1 MGNEMSF
8 IGRTQK
14 NVFSKNK
21 SIFMKALDKSILYPF
36 CTASLLVAAKLG
48 LNAINEMRKK

>member
-21 SIFMKALDKSILYPF
+21 SIFMKSLEKSIVPYF
-36 CTASLLVAAKLG
+36 CAASLLVAVKLG
-48 LNAINEMRKK
+48 LNAITEMRKR

>member
-14 NVFSKNK
+14 NVFPKNK
-21 SIFMKALDKSILYPF
+21 SIFMKSLENSIFPYF
-36 CTASLLVAAKLG
+36 CAENLLNAVKLG
-48 LNAINEMRKK
+48 INAITEMRRK

>member
-1 MGNEMSF
+1 MSF

-21 SIFMKALDKSILYPF
+21 SIFMKSLEKSIVPYF
-36 CTASLLVAAKLG
+36 CAASLLVAVKLG
-48 LNAINEMRKK
+48 INAFIEMKKR

>member
-21 SIFMKALDKSILYPF
+21 SIFMKSLEKSIVPYF
-36 CTASLLVAAKLG
+36 CAASFLVAVKLG
-48 LNAINEMRKK
+48 LNAITEMRKR